1 MGWVGN
7 GQRGR
12 HRVVSGYGS
21 GVRVA
26 AEIFPFWFARAE
38 LERRLEEDVAPRRG
52 NKAGPGANLLARF
65 QGLNLPRWISYPAIQ
80 VVTQGLVHGLGLRSA
95 RSAGFNTAAACV
107 FLFLLSNRT
116 YPRPPIIS
124 QRAPRT
130 GHLAR
135 WPNPRRAG
143 LDWPSC
149 VWTSSA
155 IFRHVFIDFFYDFPV
170 LVWPSAASYG
180 VADNQI
186 PYDWLGQVSYW
197 NPRRTH
203 MYVPTLLE
211 KRTFVRG
218 R

>member
-1 MGWVGN
+1 M
-7 GQRGR
+7 
-12 HRVVSGYGS
+12 
-21 GVRVA
+21 
-26 AEIFPFWFARAE
+26 
-38 LERRLEEDVAPRRG
+38 
-52 NKAGPGANLLARF
+52 
-65 QGLNLPRWISYPAIQ
+65 NLPRWISYPAIQ
-80 VVTQGLVHGLGLRSA
+80 VVTQGLVYGFGLRSA
-95 RSAGFNTAAACV
+95 RSAGFNTAAGYPFALIFFSKGPFV

-203 MYVPTLLE
+203 MYVPTQLE
-211 KRTFVRG
+211 KRTIVRG